1 MYLCI
6 TSQKASSQNIMN
18 ASENLKYI
26 ESLKKCPALYKTD
39 SDRIKILRNKLSE
52 NTTMPEEQREC
63 WLDLLDSGTIL
74 TDMLFPMQNVIGLMT
89 HYRGV
94 ELYNFNQIFECEP
107 IGSLDLYNF
116 LKSITDS
123 ERKTIINKLTPSD
136 ELRGRLI
143 LAVKSSN
150 PKGFLSLVAKSN
162 LDKNI
167 LMGIYGLDYG
177 RRFSQDPQIGS
188 NTYIR
193 FETAI
198 SYLISRHE
206 NMLFDLANYSN
217 AEGNSTMVEILERI
231 LATLNVEFPFG
242 ENIEDILSIKNSIRP
257 SSFRKICRNLTYLYV
272 LGLYVAFDRNRFD
285 TPEIT
290 IIRQILLQNQFRNY
304 GTIVFRKCLMK
315 LSDIELY
322 NIENRRYNSLKN
334 NKPELAKIIE
344 RSFPFIEDSLVTDN
358 TGRVAEET
366 YGCGINI
373 DTTKL
378 QILINALGYRGYID
392 DNIET
397 KRLLYYRLTGFARP
411 EKIGRIDWHKDK
423 NMLFLLIKTV
433 MEKQKGK
440 YDRIPAFFNTI
451 GTIPQGKESSYAE
464 RVNDKIMKDLIAYL
478 YQA

>member
-1 MYLCI
+1 
-6 TSQKASSQNIMN
+6 MN
-18 ASENLKYI
+18 ASENLQYI
-26 ESLKKCPALYKTD
+26 ELLKKCPTLYKTD

-52 NTTMPEEQREC
+52 NTTMSDEQREC
-63 WLDLLDSGTIL
+63 WLDLLDSGKIL

-107 IGSLDLYNF
+107 IGSLDLYDF

-123 ERKTIINKLTPSD
+123 ERKIIINKLTLSD

-143 LAVKSSN
+143 LAVKAPN
-150 PKGFLSLVAKSN
+150 PKGFLSLVAKNN

-177 RRFSQDPQIGS
+177 MRFSRDSQIDP
-188 NTYIR
+188 NTDIR

-198 SYLISRHE
+198 SYVISRHE
-206 NMLFDLANYSN
+206 KMLFDLAKHST
-217 AEGNSTMVEILERI
+217 AEDNFTMVDTIERI
-231 LATLNVEFPFG
+231 LAKLNVELPFR
-242 ENIEDILSIKNSIRP
+242 ENIDDILYIKDRIRP
-257 SSFRKICRNLTYLYV
+257 YSFRKICRNLTYLYV

-290 IIRQILLQNQFRNY
+290 VIRRILLQNQFRNY

-315 LSDIELY
+315 LSDIESY
-322 NIENRRYNSLKN
+322 NSENRRYNSLKN

-344 RSFPFIEDSLVTDN
+344 RSFPFIEDSLVADN
-358 TGRVAEET
+358 TGKVIGET
-366 YGCGINI
+366 YGCGINT

-378 QILINALGYRGYID
+378 QILINALGCWGYID

-397 KRLLYYRLTGFARP
+397 KRLLYYRITGFARP
-411 EKIGRIDWHKDK
+411 EKIGRIDWHK
-423 NMLFLLIKTV
+423 NISVLFLLIKTV
-433 MEKQKGK
+433 IEKQKGK
-440 YDRIPAFFNTI
+440 YDRIPAFFNTT
-451 GTIPQGKESSYAE
+451 GTIPKGKESSYAE
-464 RVNDKIMKDLIAYL
+464 RVNDKNITDLIAYL